1 MKRKINYIKF
11 STKSLNLLYLLNKR
25 NKDIKN
31 KTQLFK
37 IYRFFFLNFNNYLV
51 HFTENNIKISK
62 RHNVIL
68 IQGLYRQVNLLRKY
82 SNELPQ
88 YVSTNQDNKLVFNN
102 LVIFNAYLSSIYS
115 LYHLLLIL
123 NQNLYVINKI

>member
-1 MKRKINYIKF
+1 MKRKTNYIKF

-31 KTQLFK
+31 KAQLFK

-51 HFTENNIKISK
+51 HFTENNIKNNK
-62 RHNVIL
+62 HYNVIL
-68 IQGLYRQVNLLRKY
+68 IRGLYRQVNLLRKY

-88 YVSTNQDNKLVFNN
+88 YVFTTQSNKLTFNN
-102 LVIFNAYLSSIYS
+102 LLIFNAYLSSIYS

-123 NQNLYVINKI
+123 NQNLYVINEI